1 MITYFIFPER
11 NYLWVYQKVLCF
23 HKNAQGTLGIKHI
36 DPTVLPW

>member
-1 MITYFIFPER
+1 MITYFIFAER
-11 NYLWVYQKVLCF
+11 NYLWVYQKVLF